1 MDGNDTFHGMGM
13 IAGITPATN
22 CQEPVSRCIVS
33 GEELKQL
40 AKIDITYYKPPTN
53 SMASLFYQELD
64 DLNVIDTTRLVDFLS
79 AISWPLRAPTT
90 GWSGFMQMI
99 RDGEYPGKSDVV
111 FLPMIDMNASDI
123 SCVYSTLNFICSQA
137 RCYGVTPVVTFDQPL
152 YWKAYTII
160 ANEMPVSSLKSLVLR
175 LGGFH
180 TEMSFLG
187 CIGHIMSGSGLQEIL
202 EIVYASNTVPHM
214 LNGKVVARAIRGHM
228 IVDTAIHALLMSK
241 IFKVDTQRLES
252 KVQATV
258 EQNEF
263 IDMINQQE
271 DLEDVSSDEMESRMC
286 LQRNSLLDSAANIY
300 DELSNGEMSIEEA
313 CQNQILL
320 ETKKIFEQEVIALR
334 DNRTAQIWIHILK
347 WYRFCEHL

>member
-22 CQEPVSRCIVS
+22 CQEPISRCIVS

-160 ANEMPVSSLKSLVLR
+160 ANEMPDSSLKSLVLR

-241 IFKVDTQRLES
+241 IFKVDTERLES

-286 LQRNSLLDSAANIY
+286 LRRNSLLIVQLTFMTSY
-300 DELSNGEMSIEEA
+300 QME
-313 CQNQILL
+313 
-320 ETKKIFEQEVIALR
+320 R
-334 DNRTAQIWIHILK
+334 
-347 WYRFCEHL
+347 